1 MLKRFFQ
8 MSDALGELLCGI
20 LFFGIICQI
29 GLIIF
34 LSGRGGYYSVGLWI
48 GILLAMGMALH
59 MTWSLDKALDFS
71 PSDAIKKMRAYS
83 LLRYAAVLIIL
94 GLLMIFDK
102 ASPLTAFLGLMG
114 LKIGAYIQPFTHKLA
129 IRLGIKPPDPEAR
142 PLEEIEK
149 ETPHQSDGADSFPP
163 GGSQKNEKETPSSV
177 G

>member
-20 LFFGIICQI
+20 LFFGILCQI

-34 LSGRGGYYSVGLWI
+34 LSGSGGYYSTGLWI

-59 MTWSLDKALDFS
+59 MTWSLDKALDYA
-71 PSDAIKKMRAYS
+71 PSDAIKKMRSYS

-94 GLLMIFDK
+94 GLMMIFDP

-114 LKIGAYIQPFTHKLA
+114 LKVGAYIQPFTHKAA
-129 IRLGIKPPDPEAR
+129 IRLGLKPPDPEAK
-142 PLEEIEK
+142 PLEEIEGQTPEK
-149 ETPHQSDGADSFPP
+149 AADAETSLQG
-163 GGSQKNEKETPSSV
+163 ETGNTV
-177 G
+177 E

>member
-20 LFFGIICQI
+20 LFFGILCQI

-34 LSGRGGYYSVGLWI
+34 LKGSGGYYSTGLWI

-59 MTWSLDKALDFS
+59 MTWSLDKALDYA
-71 PSDAIKKMRAYS
+71 PSDAIKKMRSYS

-94 GLLMIFDK
+94 GLMMIFDP

-114 LKIGAYIQPFTHKLA
+114 LKVGAYIQPFTHKAA
-129 IRLGIKPPDPEAR
+129 IRLGLKPPDPEAK
-142 PLEEIEK
+142 PLEEVEGENPEK
-149 ETPHQSDGADSFPP
+149 SVDADSV
-163 GGSQKNEKETPSSV
+163 SQGETGHTV
-177 G
+177 N

>member
-34 LSGRGGYYSVGLWI
+34 LSGSGGYYSTGLWI

-149 ETPHQSDGADSFPP
+149 ETPHQSAGADSFPSR
-163 GGSQKNEKETPSSV
+163 GKR
-177 G
+177 